1 MELKTQGGMYSG
13 IANESDIIKAFQDD
27 KKRGEFIIL
36 SKSEQVYIQAAGEG
50 FGPYILE
57 YRDGDEDNHFQCKR
71 ELPKPE
77 VQAAF
82 IEYLKGGHSWKSNLE
97 WKRLYMSQ
105 SDEKPWWKF
114 W

>member
-1 MELKTQGGMYSG
+1 MELQTEGGMYSG
-13 IANESDIIKAFQDD
+13 IAEESDIIRAFQDD

-50 FGPYILE
+50 FGPYTLE
-57 YRDGDEDNHFQCKR
+57 YREGDGYHHFQCTK
-71 ELPKPE
+71 ELSKPD
-77 VQAAF
+77 VQAVF
-82 IEYLKGGHSWKSNLE
+82 IEYLKGGRSWKSNLE
-97 WKRLYMSQ
+97 WKRLDMGQ